1 MDYQMNHDFFDRFPV
16 QFTTNASIINGT
28 EQPLGHYAARVM
40 NLDWFDLRK
49 LDREIKNFIP
59 DFHMFLSAR
68 TASAAALAQE
78 TMNRLWKL
86 LGTLPVYDLLQPDD
100 DHADHL
106 FFHLYKHPDEVDDM
120 LTPGTERNQM
130 MAAWLAKLDGLSD
143 ALKTFI
149 QNTDRMLTMTF
160 EQLKAFKP
168 NSYADAFTRFQYLAN
183 DILQRQDELD
193 ADYSELTTYRF
204 SLPVRLS
211 FDTIYDTEKH
221 QRVFVEQMCFE
232 DLTSFL
238 YTDLYKGMM
247 AGNLPRRCQNCNRYF
262 LAMGAYNTLYCNE
275 IAPGETTRTCR
286 MVGAHKKEKLK
297 SLNQPILQEY
307 NRVYNRLKSRKNR
320 GMITAEE
327 WNLQVVHIQ
336 ELKEAALLGEYSDE
350 ELKTIYDKI

>member
-16 QFTTNASIINGT
+16 QFTTSASIINGT
-28 EQPLGHYAARVM
+28 KHPLGYYAARVM
-40 NLDWFDLRK
+40 NLNYSGLHQ
-49 LDREIKNFIP
+49 LDQEIKNFIQ

-68 TASAAALAQE
+68 TTSAAALAQE
-78 TMNRLWKL
+78 SMNRPWAL
-86 LGTLPVYDLLQPDD
+86 LGTLPVYDLLLPSNDN
-100 DHADHL
+100 AAHL
-106 FFHLYKHPDEVDDM
+106 FSYLLAHLDEADDM
-120 LTPGTERNQM
+120 LAPGTPRNQM
-130 MAAWLAKLDGLSD
+130 MTAWLAKLDGLSD
-143 ALKTFI
+143 ALETFI

-168 NSYADAFTRFQYLAN
+168 NFYADAFNRFQHLTN
-183 DILQRQDELD
+183 DIIQRQDEMD
-193 ADYSELTTYRF
+193 ADYSELTTYQF

-211 FDTIYDTEKH
+211 FDTIYDAEKH
-221 QRVFVEQMCFE
+221 QRIFVEQMYFE
-232 DLTSFL
+232 DLVSFL

-275 IAPGETTRTCR
+275 IALGETTRTCR

-307 NRVYNRLKSRKNR
+307 NRVYNRLKSRKTR

-327 WNLQVVHIQ
+327 WNFQVVHIQ
-336 ELKEAALLGEYSDE
+336 ELKDAALQGEYSDE
-350 ELKTIYDKI
+350 ELKAIYDRI